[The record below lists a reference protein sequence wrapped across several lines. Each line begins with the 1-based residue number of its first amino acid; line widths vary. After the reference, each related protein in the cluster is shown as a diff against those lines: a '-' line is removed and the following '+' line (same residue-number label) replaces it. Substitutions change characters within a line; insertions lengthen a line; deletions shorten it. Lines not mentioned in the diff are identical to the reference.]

1 MAPHSRDGWV
11 CVITCCMRRGRGQLP
26 LWLYCAGLTAQQLP
40 VSPPARDALAIQSVE
55 GDGAINSI
63 RLHRGHDVVVRLVD
77 GDDQPITGVPVTFL
91 LPATGASGSFGDGGL
106 SLTVSTAA
114 DGTAAGRG
122 LRPNGI
128 AGQFHIRV
136 VASWRGSPVSA
147 TLTETNVDPEAH
159 PGRSKK
165 IAIVVIIAGAAAGGI
180 AAAAGHKSASSSS
193 AGAATSAPPGSIS
206 SGTPTIGPP
215 H

>member
-1 MAPHSRDGWV
+1 MA
-11 CVITCCMRRGRGQLP
+11 QE
-26 LWLYCAGLTAQQLP
+26 QP
-40 VSPPARDALAIQSVE
+40 VSPPQKDALAIQPVE

-63 RLHRGHDVVVRLVD
+63 RLHRGHDVVVRLLD
-77 GDDQPITGVPVTFL
+77 EGGKPISGVPVTFL
-91 LPATGASGSFGDGGL
+91 LPATGASGTFGDSGL

-136 VASWRGSPVSA
+136 VASWKGAPVSA
-147 TLTETNVDPEAH
+147 TLTETNVDPAAH

-165 IAIVVIIAGAAAGGI
+165 IAIAVIIAGAAAGGV
-180 AAAAGHKSASSSS
+180 AAAAGHKSASSSTS
-193 AGAATSAPPGSIS
+193 GAPASAPPGSIS